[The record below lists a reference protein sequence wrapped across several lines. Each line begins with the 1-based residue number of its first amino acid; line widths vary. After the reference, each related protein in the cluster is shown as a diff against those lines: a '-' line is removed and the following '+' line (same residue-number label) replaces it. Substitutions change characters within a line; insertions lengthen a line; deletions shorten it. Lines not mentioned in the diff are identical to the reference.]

1 LDVQQ
6 RHCDGDWRGHLASR
20 ADASDIARRLG
31 DYAAGYADRQAER
44 ARD

>member
-1 LDVQQ
+1 MQ
-6 RHCDGDWRGHLASR
+6 RHCAGDRRVQVSSHPEG
-20 ADASDIARRLG
+20 SDIARRLV